1 MNIREKDGVIAVAS
15 DHAGYL
21 LKSILCEELETLGY
35 QVLDFGTDSLDS
47 VDYPLFAHDVAATV
61 ASGRVRYGVVLCGTG
76 IGVSI
81 TANRHPGVR
90 AALCHNVETTRL
102 SRKHNNANVLA
113 LGARI
118 IDEKT
123 AKSCLRAFLDTKF
136 DGGGRHERRVAMIN
150 TVVSVGNN
158 TTR

>member
-150 TVVSVGNN
+150 TVVSAGNN

>member
-21 LKSILCEELETLGY
+21 LKSILYKDLETLGY
-35 QVLDFGTDSLDS
+35 QVLDLGTDSLDS

-61 ASGRVRYGVVLCGTG
+61 ASGRVGCGVVLCGTG

-90 AALCHNVETTRL
+90 AALCHSVETARL

-118 IDEKT
+118 IGEKT
-123 AKSCLRAFLDTKF
+123 AKSCLRAFLDTEF
-136 DGGGRHERRVAMIN
+136 EGGGRHERRIAMLN
-150 TVVSVGNN
+150 TMVSVGNN

>member
-35 QVLDFGTDSLDS
+35 QVLDLGTDSLDS

-61 ASGRVRYGVVLCGTG
+61 ASGKVRYGVVLCGTG

-150 TVVSVGNN
+150 TAVSVGNN

>member
-1 MNIREKDGVIAVAS
+1 MNTREKDGVIAVAS

-21 LKSILCEELETLGY
+21 LKSILCEDLKTLGY
-35 QVLDFGTDSLDS
+35 QVLDLGTDSLDS

-61 ASGRVRYGVVLCGTG
+61 ASGRVGCGVVLCGTG

-81 TANRHPGVR
+81 AANRHPGVR
-90 AALCHNVETTRL
+90 AALCHNAETARL
-102 SRKHNNANVLA
+102 SRKHNDANVLA

-123 AKSCLRAFLDTKF
+123 AKSCLRAFLDTEF
-136 DGGGRHERRVAMIN
+136 EGGGRHERRVAMIN
-150 TVVSVGNN
+150 TMVSVGNN
-158 TTR
+158 TTC

>member
-21 LKSILCEELETLGY
+21 LKSILCDDLKTLGY
-35 QVLDFGTDSLDS
+35 QVLDLGTDSLDS

-61 ASGRVRYGVVLCGTG
+61 ASGRAGCGVVLCGTG

-81 TANRHPGVR
+81 AANRHPGVR
-90 AALCHNVETTRL
+90 AALCHNAETARL
-102 SRKHNNANVLA
+102 SRKHNDANVLA

-123 AKSCLRAFLDTKF
+123 AKCCLRAFLDTEF
-136 DGGGRHERRVAMIN
+136 EGGGRHERRVAMIN
-150 TVVSVGNN
+150 TMVSVGNN

>member
-90 AALCHNVETTRL
+90 AALCHNVETARL

-150 TVVSVGNN
+150 TVVSAGNN

>member
-21 LKSILCEELETLGY
+21 LKSILCEDLKTLGY
-35 QVLDFGTDSLDS
+35 QVLDLGTDSLDS

-61 ASGRVRYGVVLCGTG
+61 ASGRVGCGVVLCGTG

-81 TANRHPGVR
+81 AANRHPGVR
-90 AALCHNVETTRL
+90 AALCHNVETARL
-102 SRKHNNANVLA
+102 SRKHNDANVLA

-118 IDEKT
+118 IYEKT
-123 AKSCLRAFLDTKF
+123 AKTCLRAFLDTEF
-136 DGGGRHERRVAMIN
+136 EGGGRHERRVAMIN
-150 TVVSVGNN
+150 TTVSVGNN

>member
-21 LKSILCEELETLGY
+21 LKSILYKDLETLGY
-35 QVLDFGTDSLDS
+35 QVLDLGTDSLDS

-61 ASGRVRYGVVLCGTG
+61 ASGRVGCGVVLCGTG

-90 AALCHNVETTRL
+90 AALCHSVETARL

-123 AKSCLRAFLDTKF
+123 AKSCLRAFLDTEF
-136 DGGGRHERRVAMIN
+136 EGGGRHERRIAMLN
-150 TVVSVGNN
+150 TMVSVRNN

>member
-15 DHAGYL
+15 DHAGNL
-21 LKSILCEELETLGY
+21 LKSILCEDLKTLGY
-35 QVLDFGTDSLDS
+35 QVLDLGTDSLDS

-61 ASGRVRYGVVLCGTG
+61 ASGRVGCGVVLCGTG

-90 AALCHNVETTRL
+90 AALCHNVETARL
-102 SRKHNNANVLA
+102 SRKHNDANVLA

-123 AKSCLRAFLDTKF
+123 AKSCLRVFLDTEF
-136 DGGGRHERRVAMIN
+136 EGGGRHERRVAMIN
-150 TVVSVGNN
+150 TMVSVGNN

>member
-1 MNIREKDGVIAVAS
+1 MDIREKDGVIAVAS

-47 VDYPLFAHDVAATV
+47 VDYPLFAHDVAATL

-81 TANRHPGVR
+81 TANRYPGVR

-150 TVVSVGNN
+150 TAVSVGNN